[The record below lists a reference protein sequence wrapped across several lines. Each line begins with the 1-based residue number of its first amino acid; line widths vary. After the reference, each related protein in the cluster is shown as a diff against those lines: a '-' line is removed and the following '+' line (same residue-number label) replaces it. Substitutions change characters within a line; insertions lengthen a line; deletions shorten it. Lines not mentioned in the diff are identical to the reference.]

1 MFAFQHHLCP
11 FGCHLADPFSLFFPQ
26 MATKDKLITQV
37 LKEEP
42 GSSRN
47 KVTVVGV
54 GMVGMATAMSVLLK
68 VRDKKIT
75 QECVQ

>member
-1 MFAFQHHLCP
+1 
-11 FGCHLADPFSLFFPQ
+11 